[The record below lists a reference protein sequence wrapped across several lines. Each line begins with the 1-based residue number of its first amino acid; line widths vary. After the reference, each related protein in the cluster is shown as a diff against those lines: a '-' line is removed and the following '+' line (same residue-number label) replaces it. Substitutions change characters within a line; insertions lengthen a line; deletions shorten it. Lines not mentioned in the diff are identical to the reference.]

1 MKFLTLTIIAIAL
14 LTNPAISQEIQT
26 TDHMQEMGTEGMNH
40 MKDMETEGME
50 ADGMNH
56 MKDMEAEGMED
67 MEGITDMKAE
77 GMEEIKTEVV
87 EGMACM

>member
-26 TDHMQEMGTEGMNH
+26 TDHMQEMATE
-40 MKDMETEGME
+40 
-50 ADGMNH
+50 GMNH

-77 GMEEIKTEVV
+77 GMEEIKTEVM

>member
-14 LTNPAISQEIQT
+14 LTNPAISQETKT
-26 TDHMQEMGTEGMNH
+26 TDHMQEM
-40 MKDMETEGME
+40 ETEGME
-50 ADGMNH
+50 AEGMNH

-77 GMEEIKTEVV
+77 GMEEIKTEVM

>member
-14 LTNPAISQEIQT
+14 LTNPAISQETKT
-26 TDHMQEMGTEGMNH
+26 TDHMQEMESEGM
-40 MKDMETEGME
+40 K
-50 ADGMNH
+50 
-56 MKDMEAEGMED
+56 AEGMED

-77 GMEEIKTEVV
+77 GMEEIKTEVM

>member
-14 LTNPAISQEIQT
+14 LTNPAISQETKT
-26 TDHMQEMGTEGMNH
+26 TDHMQEMES
-40 MKDMETEGME
+40 E
-50 ADGMNH
+50 GMNH

-67 MEGITDMKAE
+67 MEGIT
-77 GMEEIKTEVV
+77 GMEEIKTEVM

>member
-1 MKFLTLTIIAIAL
+1 
-14 LTNPAISQEIQT
+14 
-26 TDHMQEMGTEGMNH
+26 
-40 MKDMETEGME
+40 
-50 ADGMNH
+50 

-77 GMEEIKTEVV
+77 GMEEIKTEVM